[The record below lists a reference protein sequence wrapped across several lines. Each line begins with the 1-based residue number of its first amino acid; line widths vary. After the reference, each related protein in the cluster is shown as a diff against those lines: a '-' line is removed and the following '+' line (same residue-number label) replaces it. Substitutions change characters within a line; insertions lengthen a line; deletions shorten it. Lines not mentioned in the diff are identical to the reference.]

1 MSRVIEKRADWE
13 AHLARE
19 YPGVAFS
26 ENGSTPPG
34 VNAVMEGVL
43 VGRYFSARTPPYG
56 VVYDQPRSCGGK
68 Q

>member
-1 MSRVIEKRADWE
+1 MSKVIGDRARWQDF
-13 AHLARE
+13 LSRE
-19 YPGVAFS
+19 YPGVTFA
-26 ENGSTPPG
+26 EDDSTPPG
-34 VNAVMEGVL
+34 VNAVTEGVL